1 MTSSTRSTGKS
12 TGPTEATIPA
22 KPMTAAEAIA
32 AARKSAT
39 HDVTSDNANVD
50 ELGYARVFD
59 KNSLVGRPF
68 TIIDWEDNI
77 EEFGWVATVHIVSGA
92 KALYFKDGSE
102 VGVYAQ
108 LKALK
113 EKGIS
118 TMIRCPKGLR
128 SSQYDNQ
135 YDGRPTTTFYIDD
148 NAA

>member
-68 TIIDWEDNI
+68 TIIDWKTTLKN
-77 EEFGWVATVHIVSGA
+77 S
-92 KALYFKDGSE
+92 DGSLP
-102 VGVYAQ
+102 YT
-108 LKALK
+108 
-113 EKGIS
+113 S
-118 TMIRCPKGLR
+118 CPGLR
-128 SSQYDNQ
+128 RCISRMGPRLGFTHN
-135 YDGRPTTTFYIDD
+135 
-148 NAA
+148 